1 MNKNRLEAFSDGV
14 FAIVITLL
22 ILNVKVPD
30 IHITN
35 NGQLNH
41 IIFAALPKLLSFAF
55 SFLVI
60 GIFWIAHHRIFSF
73 VKVVDTPL
81 LWLNL
86 VYLMFNALV
95 PFPASILADNFFL
108 PTTIL
113 FYTGTLFLISM
124 MHFIILEY
132 IIRHEDIKHEA
143 LTKDIYRS
151 ATKSAIIGPACFI
164 LAGASCFISAYLSLF
179 FIVFAL
185 FFSIFIIGRNK
196 VSKKLID
203 VAKEEVAS

>member
-30 IHITN
+30 VHIKD

-41 IIFAALPKLLSFAF
+41 IIFAALPKLLSFGF

-73 VKVVDTPL
+73 AKVVDTPL

-113 FYTGTLFLISM
+113 IYTGTLFLISL

-132 IIRHEDIKHEA
+132 IIRNEDVKHEA
-143 LTKDIYRS
+143 LTKSIYRS
-151 ATKSAIIGPACFI
+151 AIRSAVTGPVCFL

-179 FIVFAL
+179 FYSLRAVF
-185 FFSIFIIGRNK
+185 FNFHYWQK
-196 VSKKLID
+196 
-203 VAKEEVAS
+203 